1 MSGAVAPAP
10 APPAPPPVA
19 PPPPLGPAGMARWA
33 WRQLTSMRVALLLLF
48 LLALGAIP
56 GSVVPQRDSDPVA
69 VAELAARSPELA
81 RWYEGLGLFDVYSAP
96 WFAAIYL
103 ALFVSLV
110 GCIVPRSRQHW
121 RAVRARPPAAPRT
134 LARLPEHRRST
145 VDAPPHEAL
154 EAAYT
159 VLRHRRYRVVRDGAA
174 LAAEK
179 GHLRES
185 GNLVFHLAL
194 VGVLAAVA
202 VGSLFGYRAQVLVV
216 EGGGFANTVI
226 QYDSLRTGALFDP
239 ADLPPFTL
247 RLQRFTMDFAD
258 SGPAVGTPLDYDA
271 SVRWRPSPDAPT
283 QQQHI
288 RVNEPLSTAGTLVH
302 LLNPGYAPRL
312 TLRDESGEVLFSG
325 AVPFLPQDANFTSTG
340 VLKVPVAAQPEG
352 ADPDAGISTQTGADI
367 GIEGLFLPTAV
378 LDAAGPRSIFPEP
391 RDPALFLT
399 AWTGDLGLD
408 DGIPQS
414 VYRLDISRMTQLRE
428 DGDLFRAAL
437 GVGESARLP
446 GGHGSVTFD
455 GYTRWANFQVSRN
468 AGKEVALAS
477 VLCAIAGLTASL
489 FVRRRR
495 CWVRVSAAPGGRSV
509 VEVAGLDRDS
519 GGDLGTEVEQIET
532 QVRAALQ
539 DARPRPEGPL

>member
-1 MSGAVAPAP
+1 
-10 APPAPPPVA
+10 
-19 PPPPLGPAGMARWA
+19 MARWA

-48 LLALGAIP
+48 LLALAAIP
-56 GSVVPQRDSDPVA
+56 GSVVPQRDSDPLGVSQ
-69 VAELAARSPELA
+69 LAARNPELA
-81 RWYEGLGLFDVYSAP
+81 RWYERLGLFDVYSAP

-134 LARLPEHRRST
+134 LDRLPEHRRST
-145 VDAPPHEAL
+145 LDAPAYEAL
-154 EAAYT
+154 AAAHA
-159 VLRHRRYRVVRDGAA
+159 VLRRRRYRVVRDGADRA
-174 LAAEK
+174 DGADGAHGGASLAAEK

-216 EGGGFANTVI
+216 QGGGFANTVI

-258 SGPAVGTPLDYDA
+258 SGAEVGTPLDYDA
-271 SVRWRPSPDAPT
+271 EVRWRPSPEAPT

-312 TLRDESGEVLFSG
+312 TVRSESGDVLFSG

-340 VLKVPVAAQPEG
+340 VLKVPVAGQRRG
-352 ADPDAGISTQTGADI
+352 ADTGADI
-367 GIEGLFLPTAV
+367 GIEGVFLPTAV
-378 LDAAGPRSIFPEP
+378 LDAAGPRSVFPEP

-399 AWTGDLGLD
+399 AWSGDLGLD

-414 VYRLDISRMTQLRE
+414 VYQLDTAAMTQLRE

-437 GVGESARLP
+437 GVGESAQLP
-446 GGHGSVTFD
+446 GGHGSVTFE
-455 GYTRWANFQVSRN
+455 GYTQWANFQVSRN

-477 VLCAIAGLTASL
+477 VLIAIAGLTASL

-495 CWVRVSAAPGGRSV
+495 CWVRVAVAPGGRSV

-519 GGDLGTEVEQIET
+519 GGDLGAEVEQIET
-532 QVRAALQ
+532 QIRVALQ
-539 DARPRPEGPL
+539 DTRPRLEGPP